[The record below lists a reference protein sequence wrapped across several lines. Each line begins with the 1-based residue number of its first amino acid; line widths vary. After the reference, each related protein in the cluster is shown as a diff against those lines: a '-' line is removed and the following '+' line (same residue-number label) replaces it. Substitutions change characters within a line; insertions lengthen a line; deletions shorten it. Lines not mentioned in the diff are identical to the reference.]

1 MRVVLAEKPSVAA
14 ELARALGCTKKERG
28 YFSGKNDLVT
38 YAVGHLVRM
47 SEPGEMNPAWG
58 KPWRRE
64 ALPMLPG
71 ASGSSRW
78 GWVAEPRTEEQFEVV
93 KRLFNDRRVTE
104 IVNATDAGREGEA
117 IFRRIYELA
126 GCSKPVRRFWTSSL
140 TEEAIAEALNKLR
153 PGSEFDNLGAA
164 AHARAQLDW
173 LIGMNHTRA
182 STLHNGV
189 LCSIGR
195 VQTPTLAMI
204 VKRHHEIA
212 NWVRTFFFEVHAD
225 IQTADG
231 NFIARALNKAGKHDF
246 ERKPEAEAIL
256 ADVPE
261 GTPAMVTAVERKRR
275 RVPPPQLHNLGELQ
289 KEANRRFGL
298 SANRTLEI
306 AQTLYER
313 KAITYPRSSS
323 RYLSEDMEAGL
334 SKVLRALRFPGREA
348 VLATALKRAAL
359 IEKGRGPKLGKRFV
373 DGSKLSDHHAIIPT
387 ARGAA
392 GLSGDEARVY
402 GILAERFCTMF
413 LPDKEFDET
422 RIDLLIATHKFRAK
436 GSVLVLPGWG
446 ALTGS
451 GDFEARDKDG
461 DADADAN
468 ANDRQQLPAVRE
480 GETLSVL
487 DAELVTKER
496 KPPAKYTDATLLAAM
511 ETAGREIDDEALREA
526 MRGRGLGTEATRAA
540 IIRNLEERDYI
551 AHEGKSIDATG
562 KGLALIAQVLPILPN
577 LASPELTGDMEAK
590 LGLVE
595 AGKLAAA
602 TLLEEVARDLRRDIP
617 AVFRSSAMQP
627 ARVAP
632 LVLTKEAAANG
643 DMVCPKCGGGVL
655 ARKPGASFWGCS
667 RFREGCGFTVS
678 ATVAGKEVSG
688 AQVKQ
693 LVSPKRRTK
702 VLKGFKS
709 KAGKSFDAMLVLGAD
724 WKVGFEFER

>member
-28 YFSGKNDLVT
+28 YFSGKHDLVT

-47 SEPGEMNPAWG
+47 AEPGEMNPNWG
-58 KPWRRE
+58 KPWRKE
-64 ALPMLPG
+64 ALPMVP
-71 ASGSSRW
+71 REW
-78 GWVAEPRTEEQFEVV
+78 GWVAEPRTEEQFDVV
-93 KRLFNDRRVTE
+93 KRLLNDRRVTE
-104 IVNATDAGREGEA
+104 VVNATDAGREGEA

-126 GCSKPVRRFWTSSL
+126 GCTKPVRRFWTSSL
-140 TEEAIAEALNKLR
+140 TEDAIAEALHKLR
-153 PGSEFDNLGAA
+153 PAAEFDNLAA
-164 AHARAQLDW
+164 AAQARAQLDW

-204 VKRHHEIA
+204 VRRHHEIA
-212 NWVRTFFFEVHAD
+212 NWVKTLFYEVHAD
-225 IQTADG
+225 LQTASG
-231 NFIARALNKAGKHDF
+231 GFIARALTKAGKYDF
-246 ERKPEAEAIL
+246 EKKDEAEAIL

-261 GTPAMVTAVERKRR
+261 GTPAAVTAVEKKLRR
-275 RVPPPQLHNLGELQ
+275 TPPPQLHNLGELQ

-298 SANRTLEI
+298 GADRTLEI

-334 SKVLRALRFPGREA
+334 VKVLRALHFPGREA
-348 VLATALKRAAL
+348 VVAVALKRA
-359 IEKGRGPKLGKRFV
+359 EKGPKLGKRFV

-387 ARGAA
+387 AKGGG

-402 GILAERFCTMF
+402 QIVAERFCTMF
-413 LPDKEFDET
+413 LPDKEAEET
-422 RIDLLIATHKFRAK
+422 KIDLLAAGHRFRAR
-436 GSVLVLPGWG
+436 GSVPVAPGWT
-446 ALTGS
+446 ALTGA
-451 GDFEARDKDG
+451 GDFENKGEELEDG
-461 DADADAN
+461 
-468 ANDRQQLPAVRE
+468 QSLPAVRQ

-487 DAELVTKER
+487 DAEVVTKER

-511 ETAGREIDDEALREA
+511 ETAGREIDDDALREA

-540 IIRNLEERDYI
+540 IIKNLEERDYI
-551 AHEGKSIDATG
+551 VRVAKTFEATS
-562 KGLALIAQVLPILPN
+562 KGIALIAQVLPILPN

-595 AGKLAAA
+595 TGKLEAG

-617 AVFRSSAMQP
+617 AMFASSVMEAVK
-627 ARVAP
+627 VAP
-632 LVLTKEAAANG
+632 LVLSKEDAARG
-643 DMVCPKCGGGVL
+643 DMVCPKCKGGVL
-655 ARKPGASFWGCS
+655 ARKDGRDFWGCS
-667 RFREGCGFTVS
+667 RFREGCGFVVS
-678 ATVAGKEVSG
+678 GTVAGKQISE

-693 LVSPKRRTK
+693 LVSAKRRTK

>member
-14 ELARALGCTKKERG
+14 ELARALGCTKREHG
-28 YFSGKNDLVT
+28 YFSGKHDLVT

-47 SEPGEMNPAWG
+47 AEPGEMNPAWG

-64 ALPMLPG
+64 TLPMVPQNG
-71 ASGSSRW
+71 AW
-78 GWVAEPRTEEQFEVV
+78 GWVAEPRTEEQFNVV
-93 KRLFNDRRVTE
+93 KRLLNDRRVTE
-104 IVNATDAGREGEA
+104 VVNATDAGREGEA

-140 TEEAIAEALNKLR
+140 TEEAIAEALRRLR
-153 PGSEFDNLGAA
+153 PAAEFDNLGAA
-164 AHARAQLDW
+164 AQARAQLDW

-212 NWVRTFFFEVHAD
+212 NWVKTFYYEVHAD
-225 IQTADG
+225 IRTADSG
-231 NFIARALNKAGKHDF
+231 FIARALNRAGKHDF
-246 ERKPEAEAIL
+246 ARQEEAEAIL

-261 GTPAMVTAVERKRR
+261 GTPAVVTAVEKKLK

-298 SANRTLEI
+298 GADRTLEI

-313 KAITYPRSSS
+313 KSITYPRSSS

-334 SKVLRALRFPGREA
+334 AKVLRALRFPGREA
-348 VLATALKRAAL
+348 VLAQALRRA
-359 IEKGRGPKLGKRFV
+359 EKGPKLGKRFV

-387 ARGAA
+387 AKGGG
-392 GLSGDEARVY
+392 GLGGDEARVY
-402 GILAERFCTMF
+402 QIVAERFCTMF
-413 LPDKEFDET
+413 LPDRESEET
-422 RIDLLIATHKFRAK
+422 RIDLLAAGHRFRAK
-436 GSVLVLPGWG
+436 GSVPLAAGWS
-446 ALTGS
+446 ALTGGG
-451 GDFEARDKDG
+451 GDFAAKDEA
-461 DADADAN
+461 AE
-468 ANDRQQLPAVRE
+468 DRQSLPPVRE

-487 DAELVTKER
+487 DAEVVTKER
-496 KPPAKYTDATLLAAM
+496 TPPAKYTDATLLAAM
-511 ETAGREIDDEALREA
+511 ETAGREIDDDALREA

-551 AHEGKSIDATG
+551 VHEGKAITATG
-562 KGLALIAQVLPILPN
+562 KGIALIAQVQPILPS

-595 AGKLAAA
+595 AGRLEAGA
-602 TLLEEVARDLRRDIP
+602 LLDEVAQDLRRDIP
-617 AVFRSSAMQP
+617 AVFRSSVMQ
-627 ARVAP
+627 AAKVEP
-632 LVLTKEAAANG
+632 LVLSQEASARG
-643 DMVCPKCGGGVL
+643 DMVCPKCRAGVL

-667 RFREGCGFTVS
+667 RFREGCGFTVNG
-678 ATVAGKEVSG
+678 TVAGKEITE
-688 AQVKQ
+688 AQLKQ
-693 LVSPKRRTK
+693 LISAKRRTR
-702 VLKGFKS
+702 VMKGFKS
-709 KAGKSFDAMLVLGAD
+709 KAGKSFDAMLVLGPD
-724 WKVGFEFER
+724 WKVSFEFER